1 MNTAEHLAGEP
12 AISVIVPIYN
22 VEPYLG
28 ECLDSLCGQT
38 LRNIEI
44 IGVDDGSTDGSG
56 ALLDEYAAKDKRI
69 IAVHQKNAG
78 VSAARNAGMRL
89 ARGEYLA
96 FVDGDDWMERTAYE
110 DILQKLQGR
119 RPDIVIFQNLSVE
132 GGLARK
138 NFRNETLAQ
147 ENPPF
152 EELVMRYGAQVT
164 TKLFKRLFIREAGVS
179 FTQGIVLG
187 EDTIFCTESFA
198 RAESVTLFGKCYYY
212 YRMFRPSSTMASYFS
227 LRELLK
233 MKTALEQRPF
243 YQKLDGEQR
252 LCIDLSYS
260 SALLYRF
267 GIQDKENK
275 TGEFSVLEEYLS
287 YLEQTYGR
295 KRLADSKNY
304 VKLRRAVKEKDFSCD
319 RISFGQKIFSIKNSR
334 DKRHKIVRVLGLELK
349 FERKKCRAE
358 ADACQA

>member
-56 ALLDEYAAKDKRI
+56 ALLDEYAAKNKRI

-89 ARGEYLA
+89 AKGEYLA

-119 RPDIVIFQNLSVE
+119 RPDIVIFRHTSIYGGELRPTRPYGNIGNPQGFCALAEEFAVVVWNKLYKKQFIEENLCSFTV
-132 GGLARK
+132 
-138 NFRNETLAQ
+138 
-147 ENPPF
+147 
-152 EELVMRYGAQVT
+152 
-164 TKLFKRLFIREAGVS
+164 GVS
-179 FTQGIVLG
+179 IG
-187 EDTIFCTESFA
+187 EDSLFNLCCFAASPLCTIIDS
-198 RAESVTLFGKCYYY
+198 SYYF
-212 YRMFRPSSTMASYFS
+212 YRQLRLGATASTPISTKQVF
-227 LRELLK
+227 L
-233 MKTALEQRPF
+233 MKSALEASDF
-243 YQKLDGEQR
+243 YKQ
-252 LCIDLSYS
+252 LSLIERFAADIVVCRS
-260 SALLYRF
+260 CLYRF
-267 GIQDKENK
+267 QILSEQQRRTEI
-275 TGEFSVLEEYLS
+275 SYLS
-287 YLEQTYGR
+287 QLWSDMKNRYP
-295 KRLADSKNY
+295 ADMLNKN
-304 VKLRRAVKEKDFSCD
+304 KSLIQLSDLIRHKGKEMSMLPF
-319 RISFGQKIFSIKNSR
+319 RQKIFSIKNSR

-349 FERKKCRAE
+349 FERKKCRTE

>member
-1 MNTAEHLAGEP
+1 MNTVEHIAGEP
-12 AISVIVPIYN
+12 EISVIVPIYN
-22 VEPYLG
+22 VEPYLRQ
-28 ECLDSLCGQT
+28 CLDSLCGQT

-56 ALLDEYAAKDKRI
+56 TLLDEYAAKDRRI

-89 ARGEYLA
+89 AKGEYVA
-96 FVDGDDWMERTAYE
+96 FVDGDDWMELTAYE
-110 DILQKLQGR
+110 EILRDMGAK

-132 GGLARK
+132 DGLARK
-138 NFRNETLAQ
+138 NFRNEMLVK

-164 TKLFKRLFIREAGVS
+164 TKLFKRQFIREAGVS
-179 FTQGIVLG
+179 FTQGIILG

-198 RAESVTLFGKCYYY
+198 KAESVMLFGKCYYY
-212 YRMFRPSSTMASYFS
+212 YRMFCPSSTMASYFS

-267 GIQDKENK
+267 GILDKENK
-275 TGEFSVLEEYLS
+275 TGELSVLEEYLS
-287 YLEQTYGR
+287 HLEQTYGR
-295 KRLADSKNY
+295 KRLAGSKNY
-304 VKLRRAVKEKDFSCD
+304 IKLRCAVKEKDFSCD
-319 RISFGQKIFSIKNSR
+319 RISFGQKIFSVKNSR
-334 DKRHKIVRVLGLELK
+334 DKRYKIVRVLGLELK
-349 FERKKCRAE
+349 FERKKCRTE